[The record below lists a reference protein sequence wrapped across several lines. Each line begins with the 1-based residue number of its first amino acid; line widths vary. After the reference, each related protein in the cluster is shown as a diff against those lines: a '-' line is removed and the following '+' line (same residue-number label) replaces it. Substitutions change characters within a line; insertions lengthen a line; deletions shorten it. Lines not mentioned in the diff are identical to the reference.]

1 MRPGLGL
8 LRCFLTFLLSLS
20 HPCSGVRWQGRF
32 WRGEALGKPSGCD
45 WDAAQD
51 AAAFPGAPDSLSHP
65 AEPRSHFALDLGKIP
80 AQQLLVGVWGC
91 LLGWVMSRCGA
102 ETGLLLWV
110 TRKGENNPRTQSNC
124 RKILTK
130 KTPTK
135 NRSPFVCPLLSRS
148 AGMFGKCPEAL
159 PCKFTAGSQRL
170 LRWVPSS
177 TAATPEP
184 TRSAKG
190 RFALGSY
197 GWDGP
202 SPINSLVIPPPTCP
216 APAPRAGIIHHT
228 PISPLLS
235 AL

>member
-20 HPCSGVRWQGRF
+20 HPCSGVCWQGRF

-65 AEPRSHFALDLGKIP
+65 VEHRSHFALDLGRIP
-80 AQQLLVGVWGC
+80 AQQLPVGVWGC

-124 RKILTK
+124 RKKLTK
-130 KTPTK
+130 KKK
-135 NRSPFVCPLLSRS
+135 NHKKPRPFCLPS
-148 AGMFGKCPEAL
+148 AQPFRRHVWKMPRGSALQIHCGMAEASQVGAELNRGDPRAHEKRQGTLRFG
-159 PCKFTAGSQRL
+159 L
-170 LRWVPSS
+170 LRV
-177 TAATPEP
+177 
-184 TRSAKG
+184 G
-190 RFALGSY
+190 R
-197 GWDGP
+197 P
-202 SPINSLVIPPPTCP
+202 QP
-216 APAPRAGIIHHT
+216 H
-228 PISPLLS
+228 
-235 AL
+235 